1 MRKRK
6 VNPKRR
12 ILRSP
17 QPTDLARWAKR
28 ARYVGNPDHK
38 RNPGDFGLDPPSSPR
53 VGKTLCDGAGVF
65 QLKEAQS
72 LLRQGIEKGLVSEQM
87 RNGWP
92 QNIWSVA
99 PNGTPLEAML
109 DNQTEGTYHGYPM
122 LSDDPLAATVLELW
136 G

>member
-12 ILRSP
+12 ILDDA

-38 RNPGDFGLDPPSSPR
+38 RNPGDFGLEPPSSPR
-53 VGKTLCDGAGVF
+53 PGKTLCDASAVSTR
-65 QLKEAQS
+65 KEAQR
-72 LLRQGIEKGLVSEQM
+72 LLRQGIERGLVSTQM

-99 PNGTPLEAML
+99 QNGTPLEAML

-122 LSDDPLAATVLELW
+122 LSDDPLAAKVLELW

>member
-1 MRKRK
+1 VRKRK

-12 ILRSP
+12 ILHDP
-17 QPTDLARWAKR
+17 QPNDLARWAKR

-38 RNPGDFGLDPPSSPR
+38 RNPGDFGLEPPSSPR
-53 VGKTLCDGAGVF
+53 LGKTLCDAAAVF
-65 QLKEAQS
+65 TRKEAQR
-72 LLRQGIEKGLVSEQM
+72 LLRQGIEKGLVSEQL

-99 PNGTPLEAML
+99 QNGTALEAML

>member
-1 MRKRK
+1 VRKRK

-12 ILRSP
+12 ILLDP
-17 QPTDLARWAKR
+17 QPNDLARWAKR

-38 RNPGDFGLDPPSSPR
+38 RNPGDFGLEPPSSPR
-53 VGKTLCDGAGVF
+53 LGKTLCDAAAVF
-65 QLKEAQS
+65 TRKDAQS
-72 LLRQGIEKGLVSEQM
+72 LLRQGIEKGLVSEQL

-92 QNIWSVA
+92 QNIWSVES
-99 PNGTPLEAML
+99 NGTPLEAML

-122 LSDDPLAATVLELW
+122 LSDDPLAETVLERW

>member
-1 MRKRK
+1 MFTR
-6 VNPKRR
+6 
-12 ILRSP
+12 
-17 QPTDLARWAKR
+17 
-28 ARYVGNPDHK
+28 
-38 RNPGDFGLDPPSSPR
+38 
-53 VGKTLCDGAGVF
+53 
-65 QLKEAQS
+65 KEAQR
-72 LLRQGIEKGLVSEQM
+72 LLRHGIEKGLVSEQT

-99 PNGTPLEAML
+99 QNGTALEAML